1 MKDFPGLMK
10 MYINFKV
17 RGGTTGF
24 LEWLPTKLS
33 MAKQQRMYGEN
44 QDGYLHQNISGIQG
58 AFVICDAI
66 AAVKNNI
73 VAQLDAQQKTVQ
85 ANINGQSG
93 GEGYVVS
100 TPQGLLKLV
109 NRSMFSAA
117 NFAKNP

>member
-1 MKDFPGLMK
+1 
-10 MYINFKV
+10 
-17 RGGTTGF
+17 
-24 LEWLPTKLS
+24 
-33 MAKQQRMYGEN
+33 
-44 QDGYLHQNISGIQG
+44 
-58 AFVICDAI
+58 
-66 AAVKNNI
+66 VKNNI